1 LTDVAMPAEGTD
13 AHATLL
19 VAEHLASGFTRRAT
33 EPSDTTRPAGF
44 TREHDIVAF
53 LRDARNHYGRYWRK
67 SAREP
72 GAERELAENA
82 LERLEK
88 LQLIVRD
95 ADMIQPM
102 PALARFALGE
112 ADVRETPEKAPRA
125 AANDLFGSP

>member
-1 LTDVAMPAEGTD
+1 MPAEGTD

-19 VAEHLASGFTRRAT
+19 VAEYLASGHNRRPT
-33 EPSDTTRPAGF
+33 EAADAAPPSRF
-44 TREHDIVAF
+44 IREHDIVAF
-53 LRDARNHYGRYWRK
+53 LRDAKNRYGRYWRK

-72 GAERELAENA
+72 GAERELAEIA
-82 LERLEK
+82 IERLEK

-112 ADVRETPEKAPRA
+112 AEVRETLEGPPRV